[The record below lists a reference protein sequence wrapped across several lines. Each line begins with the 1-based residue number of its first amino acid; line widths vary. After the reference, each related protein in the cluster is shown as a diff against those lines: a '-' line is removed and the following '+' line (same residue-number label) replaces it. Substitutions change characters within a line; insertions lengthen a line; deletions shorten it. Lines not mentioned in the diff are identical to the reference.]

1 MAGSGG
7 RNSERGKI
15 PPEKVEPLVST
26 STGELSTVCAQKNF
40 RENHFWLTFAPI
52 CYNSCDM
59 AKKLKR
65 KKPDY
70 DETVVSDD
78 VRESI
83 VAIALIAVGAILL
96 LSFFGMAGAVG
107 RVADGIL
114 ANAVGLARIAVPL
127 LFFAIGATVVIGDR
141 RFLTWRNALA
151 LVIFLVAFDGLMNLV
166 FAPGVTDVAVI
177 AKYGGRVGLLVSA
190 ALVSAMGF
198 VASLIV
204 TAACFLVSVIVLL
217 NTSLR
222 TLLSPAITLVNVWRG
237 RSEATDKEDAYEE
250 EETFDERASREEEAA
265 EADEEAEEELEETPA
280 KKAREAD
287 EEAEEESAPYIPP
300 AEQVMTSSQRRK
312 IEIPFDLLDDR
323 SSDAKAGDI
332 DRNKDIIVKTFS
344 QFNIPVEMSEVKV
357 GPTVS
362 QYALRPSQGVK
373 LARIVALQ
381 NDLALALAAHPIRIE
396 APIPGKS
403 LVGIEVPN
411 QTIGRVCLR
420 ELLESKEFTHRKT
433 SFVAPIGKDISGGAQ
448 LLGVDKAPHM
458 LVAGATGS
466 GKSVCLNTIIIS
478 LLYQNGPD
486 DMKLIMVDPK
496 RVELGVYAGIPHL
509 LVPPITKAD
518 EAINALKWAVRE
530 MERRL
535 DYLAKFGARD
545 IDSYNAK
552 AKERMPRIIVIID
565 ELADLMG
572 QNKRDV
578 EAVIVRIAQM
588 ARAAGIHLVLA
599 TQRPSVD
606 VITGTIKANIPT
618 RLAFA
623 VASQVDSKTIL
634 DISGAEK
641 LLGRGDMLMSTPEMS
656 KPRRL
661 QGAYLSEKEIERVV
675 DFLKGESAPDYNYQ
689 ITEGASSGGVSMNPE
704 DSDDLMEEAI
714 RIIIESGKAST
725 SFLQRRMK
733 IGYSRAARI
742 IDLMEQMGIIGGQD
756 GAKPRE
762 ILVTEWPPEGK
773 RQPTQFNT
781 RPPEVDEASENDE
794 IVDEGAN
801 EEDEERFADDDEA
814 RDVDETEEDLQAKG

>member
-1 MAGSGG
+1 
-7 RNSERGKI
+7 
-15 PPEKVEPLVST
+15 
-26 STGELSTVCAQKNF
+26 
-40 RENHFWLTFAPI
+40 
-52 CYNSCDM
+52 M
-59 AKKLKR
+59 AKKVKR
-65 KKPDY
+65 RAPKY
-70 DETVVSDD
+70 QEDEVMVGDD

-83 VAIALIAVGAILL
+83 VAIGLIAVGAILL
-96 LSFFGMAGAVG
+96 LAFFGMAGQVG
-107 RVADGIL
+107 RTVDGFL
-114 ANAVGLARIAVPL
+114 AANVGLARIAVPL

-141 RFLTWRNALA
+141 RFLTWRNMLA
-151 LVIFLVAFDGLMNLV
+151 LGIFVVAFCGLMNLL
-166 FAPGVTDVAVI
+166 FASGVTDVAVVS
-177 AKYGGRVGLLVSA
+177 AFGGRLGLLVSSLLVASMGFIA
-190 ALVSAMGF
+190 ALILAG
-198 VASLIV
+198 
-204 TAACFLVSVIVLL
+204 ACFLVSVIVLL

-222 TLLSPAITLVNVWRG
+222 TLLAPAFALFGMMR
-237 RSEATDKEDAYEE
+237 RKEDEEAVEDGETFEERQAREE
-250 EETFDERASREEEAA
+250 EEPSAASDSADASDSSPEEE
-265 EADEEAEEELEETPA
+265 D
-280 KKAREAD
+280 
-287 EEAEEESAPYIPP
+287 SAPAAPYVPP
-300 AEQVMTSSQRRK
+300 AEQVMTSKLRRK
-312 IEIPFDLLDDR
+312 IDIPFDLLDDR

-332 DRNKDIIVKTFS
+332 ERNKEIIVKTFS

-362 QYALRPSQGVK
+362 QYALRPAQGVK

-420 ELLESKEFTHRKT
+420 ELLESKEFQHRKT
-433 SFVAPIGKDISGGAQ
+433 SFTAPIGKDISGGTQ
-448 LLGVDKAPHM
+448 LLSVDKAPHM

-486 DMKLIMVDPK
+486 DLKLIMVDPK
-496 RVELGVYAGIPHL
+496 RVELGVYGGIPHL

-545 IDSYNAK
+545 IDSYNQK

-565 ELADLMG
+565 ELADLMS

-641 LLGRGDMLMSTPEMS
+641 LLGRGDMLMSTPEIS

-704 DSDDLMEEAI
+704 DSDDLMEDAI
-714 RIIIESGKAST
+714 QIVLESGKAST

-742 IDLMEQMGIIGGQD
+742 IDLMEQMGIIGAQD

-762 ILVTEWPPEGK
+762 ILVTEWPPEGSRK
-773 RQPTQFNT
+773 PTQFNT
-781 RPPEVDEASENDE
+781 RPPEDDDELDE
-794 IVDEGAN
+794 EEAMD
-801 EEDEERFADDDEA
+801 EDEEDADLPDDEDEAA
-814 RDVDETEEDLQAKG
+814 RFDEEEDVETEEDLKAKG

>member
-1 MAGSGG
+1 MLAG
-7 RNSERGKI
+7 
-15 PPEKVEPLVST
+15 
-26 STGELSTVCAQKNF
+26 
-40 RENHFWLTFAPI
+40 
-52 CYNSCDM
+52 
-59 AKKLKR
+59 
-65 KKPDY
+65 
-70 DETVVSDD
+70 DD
-78 VRESI
+78 VRES
-83 VAIALIAVGAILL
+83 VMAIALVAVGAVIL
-96 LSFFGMAGAVG
+96 LSFFGMAGKVG
-107 RVADGIL
+107 MVIDGSL
-114 ANAVGLARIAVPL
+114 SHAVGLARIVVPL
-127 LFFAIGATVVIGDR
+127 LFFALGASVVIGDR
-141 RFLTWRNALA
+141 RLLTLRNL
-151 LVIFLVAFDGLMNLV
+151 FSLVAFVLAFDGILNMA
-166 FAPGVTDVAVI
+166 FAPGTTEGVEQ
-177 AKYGGRVGLLVSA
+177 YGGQLGLVISQ
-190 ALVSAMGF
+190 ALVSATGMLAAFIIAGALLLVAMVTLF
-198 VASLIV
+198 NASLR
-204 TAACFLVSVIVLL
+204 AMLAPAMAMLVA
-217 NTSLR
+217 LR
-222 TLLSPAITLVNVWRG
+222 RRREKDA
-237 RSEATDKEDAYEE
+237 EEDDEHEDETYEE
-250 EETFDERASREEEAA
+250 RQARQDDGDEEEVPDAPPVVA
-265 EADEEAEEELEETPA
+265 KEAEDDETEE
-280 KKAREAD
+280 D
-287 EEAEEESAPYIPP
+287 VAPYVAP
-300 AEQVMTSSQRRK
+300 AEQVMTTRERRK
-312 IEIPFDLLDDR
+312 IDVPLELLDDR
-323 SSDAKAGDI
+323 SSEAKAGDI
-332 DRNKDIIVKTFS
+332 DRNREIIVKTFS

-362 QYALRPSQGVK
+362 QYALRPAQGVK

-420 ELLESKEFTHRKT
+420 DVLDSKEFKHRKT
-433 SFVAPIGKDISGGAQ
+433 SFTVPLGKDITGLAQ
-448 LLGVDKAPHM
+448 LMQVEKAPHM

-466 GKSVCLNTIIIS
+466 GKSVCLNTIVVS

-486 DMKLIMVDPK
+486 DLKLIMVDPK

-509 LVPPITKAD
+509 LVPPIVKVE

-535 DYLAKFGARD
+535 DHLAKHGARD

-552 AKERMPRIIVIID
+552 SKERMPRIIIVID
-565 ELADLMG
+565 ELADLMS

-588 ARAAGIHLVLA
+588 ARAAGIHLILA

-634 DISGAEK
+634 DMAGAEK
-641 LLGRGDMLMSTPEMS
+641 LLGRGDMLMSTPELS

-661 QGAYLSEKEIERVV
+661 QGAFLSEKEIERVV

-689 ITEGASSGGVSMNPE
+689 ITEGAAAGGYAMNAE
-704 DSDDLMEEAI
+704 DSDPLMEEAVAI
-714 RIIIESGKAST
+714 VLESGKAST

-762 ILVTEWPPEGK
+762 ILVTEWPPAGS
-773 RQPTQFNT
+773 RSAPPTPTVFNP
-781 RPPEVDEASENDE
+781 R
-794 IVDEGAN
+794 
-801 EEDEERFADDDEA
+801 EDEHEDDAVNEDEDEDMPELDDEEA
-814 RDVDETEEDLQAKG
+814 EDDEYGIREEKTG

>member
-1 MAGSGG
+1 MLAG
-7 RNSERGKI
+7 
-15 PPEKVEPLVST
+15 
-26 STGELSTVCAQKNF
+26 
-40 RENHFWLTFAPI
+40 
-52 CYNSCDM
+52 
-59 AKKLKR
+59 
-65 KKPDY
+65 
-70 DETVVSDD
+70 DD
-78 VRESI
+78 VRES
-83 VAIALIAVGAILL
+83 VMAIALVAVGAVIL
-96 LSFFGMAGAVG
+96 LSFFGMAGKVG
-107 RVADGIL
+107 MVIDGSL
-114 ANAVGLARIAVPL
+114 SHAVGLARIVVPL
-127 LFFAIGATVVIGDR
+127 LFFALGASVVIGDR
-141 RFLTWRNALA
+141 RLLTLRNL
-151 LVIFLVAFDGLMNLV
+151 FSLVAFVLAFDGILNMA
-166 FAPGVTDVAVI
+166 FAPGTTEGVEQ
-177 AKYGGRVGLLVSA
+177 YGGQLGLVISQ
-190 ALVSAMGF
+190 ALVSATGMLAAFIIAGALLLVAMVTLF
-198 VASLIV
+198 NASLR
-204 TAACFLVSVIVLL
+204 AMFAPAMGMLVA
-217 NTSLR
+217 LR
-222 TLLSPAITLVNVWRG
+222 R
-237 RSEATDKEDAYEE
+237 RREEDADEDDEHEDETYEE
-250 EETFDERASREEEAA
+250 RQARQDDGDEEEVPDAPRVVA
-265 EADEEAEEELEETPA
+265 KEAEDDETEE
-280 KKAREAD
+280 D
-287 EEAEEESAPYIPP
+287 VAPYVAP
-300 AEQVMTSSQRRK
+300 AEQVMTTRERRK
-312 IEIPFDLLDDR
+312 IDVPLELLDDR
-323 SSDAKAGDI
+323 SSEAKAGDI
-332 DRNKDIIVKTFS
+332 DRNREIIVKTFS

-362 QYALRPSQGVK
+362 QYALRPAQGVK

-420 ELLESKEFTHRKT
+420 DVLDSKEFKHRKT
-433 SFVAPIGKDISGGAQ
+433 SFTVPLGKDITGLAQ
-448 LLGVDKAPHM
+448 LMQVEKAPHM

-466 GKSVCLNTIIIS
+466 GKSVCLNTIVVS

-486 DMKLIMVDPK
+486 DLKLIMVDPK

-509 LVPPITKAD
+509 LVPPIVKVE

-535 DYLAKFGARD
+535 DHLAKHGARD

-552 AKERMPRIIVIID
+552 SKERMPRIIIVID
-565 ELADLMG
+565 ELADLMS

-588 ARAAGIHLVLA
+588 ARAAGIHLILA

-634 DISGAEK
+634 DMAGAEK
-641 LLGRGDMLMSTPEMS
+641 LLGRGDMLMSTPELS

-661 QGAYLSEKEIERVV
+661 QGAFLSEKEIERVV

-689 ITEGASSGGVSMNPE
+689 ITEGAAAGGYAMHAE
-704 DSDDLMEEAI
+704 DSDPLMEEAVAI
-714 RIIIESGKAST
+714 VLESGKAST

-762 ILVTEWPPEGK
+762 ILVTEWPPAGS
-773 RQPTQFNT
+773 RSAPPTPTVFNA
-781 RPPEVDEASENDE
+781 REDEPEDDVVDE
-794 IVDEGAN
+794 
-801 EEDEERFADDDEA
+801 DDDMPEL
-814 RDVDETEEDLQAKG
+814 DDEVAEDDEYGIREEKIG